1 MRGAPAW
8 NKGFQGNDRIIPADA
23 GSTGRDHG
31 AGVATRDHP
40 RGCGEHILTCLFR
53 RIGSGSSPRM
63 RGARF
68 SIIASMGV
76 LGIIP
81 ADAGSTIR
89 HTAPTTRRRDH
100 PRGCGEHSSIS
111 DRKWRHGGS
120 SPRMRGALNGEQLPK
135 ETRRIIPADA
145 GSTLRNPCNPNNII
159 DKISNF

>member
-100 PRGCGEHSSIS
+100 PRGCGEHSYDINVCSLLS
-111 DRKWRHGGS
+111 GS
-120 SPRMRGALNGEQLPK
+120 SPRMRGAQVYHIGM
-135 ETRRIIPADA
+135 RIASGIIPADA
-145 GSTLRNPCNPNNII
+145 GSTTPTVRLLR
-159 DKISNF
+159 